1 MLCGVIHTP
10 PRWSSGWLVDGPCPH
25 TCSGEGSS
33 ESHLAEWAKQAENT
47 FIFTLKVR
55 SLM

>member
-25 TCSGEGSS
+25 TCSEEGNS
-33 ESHLAEWAKQAENT
+33 ESHLAEWANRAENT
-47 FIFTLKVR
+47 IIFRLNVR
-55 SLM
+55 SVI